1 LNLPALALFNTIV
14 TLFLTRCVVSLSVF
28 KASPYSL
35 QHSVFQTMS
44 YRLMRPLLFT
54 LSAELSHDLAIRS
67 IAALGKSKVL
77 QTLLPAAV
85 EDPFEKMGLRFAN
98 RVGLAAGLDKN
109 ARCVKGMEALGFGF
123 IEVGTVTPL
132 PQPGNPKP
140 RLYRLTEHQA
150 IINRMGFNNDGL
162 RALVERVRL
171 LRAQGLSVP
180 LGINIGKNKN
190 TSQAQAANDYTQCL
204 EAVAEIADYVTINLS
219 SPNTPGL
226 RDLQFGEP
234 LDALLKAITVSREQL
249 ADKMGKRVPL
259 LVKIAPDMQTD
270 DLLAV
275 ADRIVH
281 FGVEGIIAT
290 NTTLDR
296 SGVAN
301 HPLAQQAGG
310 LSGKVLFEKST
321 ATLAALAAHL
331 QGELLLVGVGGINSA
346 SDAVEKIRAG
356 SDLVQIYSGL
366 IYQGPKLVREAAA
379 AIAAQCAHSS

>member
-1 LNLPALALFNTIV
+1 
-14 TLFLTRCVVSLSVF
+14 
-28 KASPYSL
+28 
-35 QHSVFQTMS
+35 MS

-54 LSAELSHDLAIRS
+54 LSAEFSHDLAIRGL
-67 IAALGKSKVL
+67 AALGQSKAL

-123 IEVGTVTPL
+123 VEVGTVTPL